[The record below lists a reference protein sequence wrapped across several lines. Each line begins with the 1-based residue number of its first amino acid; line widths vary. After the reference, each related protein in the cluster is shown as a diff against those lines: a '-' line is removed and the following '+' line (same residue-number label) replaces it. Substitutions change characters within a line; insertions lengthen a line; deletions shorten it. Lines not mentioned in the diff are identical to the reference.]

1 MLQRGLHSCLIKV
14 EQHPCHPVTNLVRI
28 HQNIIREKT
37 KYLFDSFLQII
48 ELKLKKQNKT
58 QGAFKSEVQ
67 KSSTAI
73 LFTFSP
79 PSLSYSCSIGT
90 VYRRPTWSRVVR
102 QCHKLMHQLRRHK
115 IYKNRWIHLDS
126 RLNSSACS
134 TLVNFKLTRRH
145 NTGRNKQISKCASK
159 ELASWYVCSR
169 SMSLDRKTEIEFF

>member
-14 EQHPCHPVTNLVRI
+14 EQHLCHPVTNLVRI

-134 TLVNFKLTRRH
+134 TLVNFKLNNLLEDTIQGE
-145 NTGRNKQISKCASK
+145 TSK
-159 ELASWYVCSR
+159 LASVLAR
-169 SMSLDRKTEIEFF
+169 N